1 MVTLEYYLIKFIG
14 KIKRDKH
21 EETLNNWFMKKGVHL
36 PIGGGNVRINC
47 NIAKN
52 EPHLI
57 TIGENTTIAGDV
69 EFVTHD
75 NSISKVIPNTT
86 DLFGK
91 ITIGKNCFIGA
102 RSVILY
108 GVTITDHVIVAAGS
122 VVSKS
127 ITEQNVIVAGNPEK
141 IISSWNE
148 FAEKS
153 KPYTWNL
160 YKTSRQEM
168 IEKTL
173 SGEKLILR

>member
-1 MVTLEYYLIKFIG
+1 MVYE
-14 KIKRDKH
+14 
-21 EETLNNWFMKKGVHL
+21 KGVHL

-141 IISSWNE
+141 
-148 FAEKS
+148 
-153 KPYTWNL
+153 
-160 YKTSRQEM
+160 
-168 IEKTL
+168 
-173 SGEKLILR
+173 